1 MGSRITARR
10 RCKGAGPATYSDRT
24 RRAVYT
30 GVELFTQPREPLLN
44 LKNLLDDTP
53 GSSPV
58 ANIATA
64 FGVDP
69 EKAAPAIQVLTQAL
83 ADRVERNTLSRGGL
97 ADIIDIMARPGAG
110 RALTDPQ
117 ALATPEV
124 EQIGNTVLDVLL
136 GSKHASR
143 GVAARAAR
151 QSGIDEA
158 TLKKMLPA
166 VASTLIG
173 ALQAKAMPQIEKSV
187 ASLAGSPLPLPG
199 ERGPVP
205 RQQTSPLDL
214 DLPQSSGGGR
224 SGTGGR
230 GGSPLPIP
238 GDDIPGIDRTDGP
251 SRFPD
256 LPDIIRRGGR
266 DIQVPSPTGGGTG
279 SLDTIIRD
287 ILANALG
294 FKNSGIL
301 AFILKIIFSRWFLG
315 LLSRI
320 LFRR

>member
-1 MGSRITARR
+1 M
-10 RCKGAGPATYSDRT
+10 
-24 RRAVYT
+24 
-30 GVELFTQPREPLLN
+30 N

-53 GSSPV
+53 GASPV
-58 ANIATA
+58 ASIATA

-69 EKAAPAIQVLTQAL
+69 EKAAPAIQILTQAL

-97 ADIIDIMARPGAG
+97 ADIIDLVARPGTG
-110 RALTDPQ
+110 RALGDPQ
-117 ALATPEV
+117 ALTSPEV
-124 EQIGNTVLDVLL
+124 ANAGNSVLDVLL

-151 QSGIDEA
+151 ASGIDEE
-158 TLKKMLPA
+158 TMKKMLPA
-166 VASTLIG
+166 VASTLMG
-173 ALQAKAMPQIEKSV
+173 ALQAKTMPQIEKSV
-187 ASLAGSPLPLPG
+187 AALAGSPLPLPG
-199 ERGPVP
+199 EKGPIP
-205 RQQTSPLDL
+205 RQRSNPADY

-230 GGSPLPIP
+230 GSGPLTIP
-238 GDDIPGIDRTDGP
+238 GDDIPGIDNADGP

-266 DIQVPSPTGGGTG
+266 DIQIPSPSGGGTG
-279 SLDTIIRD
+279 SIDTIIRD

-294 FKNSGIL
+294 FKNTGIL
-301 AFILKIIFSRWFLG
+301 AFILKIIFSRWFMG